1 MNKDNAKKTFKRVS
15 TEALS
20 LSPSALIT
28 LYEIDVK
35 DIARDFTLNRTTDY
49 DYSIPF
55 RFHNME
61 NLKGQEL
68 KFQGKTYYSSPIT
81 ANNFEYAGGGALHN
95 HY

>member
-35 DIARDFTLNRTTDY
+35 DIARDFT
-49 DYSIPF
+49 
-55 RFHNME
+55 
-61 NLKGQEL
+61 
-68 KFQGKTYYSSPIT
+68 
-81 ANNFEYAGGGALHN
+81 
-95 HY
+95 

>member
-55 RFHNME
+55 RFHTNIGFACKHVQKLVLRQL
-61 NLKGQEL
+61 LKSTFLGQIH
-68 KFQGKTYYSSPIT
+68 F
-81 ANNFEYAGGGALHN
+81 
-95 HY
+95 